1 MQLMKNASEAKL
13 RGGFYTP
20 PLIAKFILKWAV
32 NGNNNYEVLE
42 PSCGDGIFLDQI
54 KENDFKY
61 KSITAIEIDE
71 DEAEK
76 SSKIHLAKT
85 RVINE
90 DFLTYCNSTSDK
102 FDLVIGN
109 PPYIRYQFFNKEQRA
124 EAEKIFLN
132 AGLSYSK
139 LTNAWVSFEISPR
152 TDTRLSKKLWGTYVS
167 LVKSMIKGTM
177 EGFSKKLI
185 LEGIG
190 FKAQS
195 EGKDLTLSLGF
206 SHQVKFLSPEGIGFQ
221 VEKNTITVNGIDKEK
236 VGETAARLRALKKPD
251 PYKGKGFR
259 YDGEI
264 IRRKAGKKAAGTT
277 A

>member
-1 MQLMKNASEAKL
+1 MSQRAAKKSAAKSC
-13 RGGFYTP
+13 
-20 PLIAKFILKWAV
+20 AKFGNIMSRLGKKPIIVPSGVEVKIQGQKVFVKGPKGELSREFRDEISFNLKDS
-32 NGNNNYEVLE
+32 L
-42 PSCGDGIFLDQI
+42 I
-54 KENDFKY
+54 
-61 KSITAIEIDE
+61 
-71 DEAEK
+71 
-76 SSKIHLAKT
+76 
-85 RVINE
+85 
-90 DFLTYCNSTSDK
+90 
-102 FDLVIGN
+102 
-109 PPYIRYQFFNKEQRA
+109 
-124 EAEKIFLN
+124 
-132 AGLSYSK
+132 
-139 LTNAWVSFEISPR
+139 EISPR

-190 FKAQS
+190 FKAQL